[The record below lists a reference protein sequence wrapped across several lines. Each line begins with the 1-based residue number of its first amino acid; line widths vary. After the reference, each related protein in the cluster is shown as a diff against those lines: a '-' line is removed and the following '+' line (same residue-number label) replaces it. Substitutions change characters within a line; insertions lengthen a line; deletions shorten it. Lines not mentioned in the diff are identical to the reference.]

1 MSITRHDLCCFS
13 GFNSMDALR
22 AAATLD
28 STDGQVATVSRTS
41 SPPPLDLLSPP
52 PVVAEYWCHTQVR
65 VTKMKYVW
73 TISNFSFCREEMG
86 EVVKS
91 SFFSCGPNDKLK
103 WCLRI
108 NPKGLDEE
116 SREYLSLY
124 LLLVNCG
131 TKSEAR
137 AKFKFSIL
145 NAKREETKAMESQR
159 AYRFVQGKDWGFK
172 KFIRR
177 DVLMD
182 EANGL
187 LPNDRL
193 TILCE
198 VSVVGE
204 ILSESGQVN
213 NQPISVPECNLH
225 EDIGSL
231 LFKQLLTDVTLVV
244 VSNNTTNHNTSNT
257 TTCNNLSN
265 EKCSMS
271 HVINQHS
278 CTSSHQHQHHHQNNN
293 TLPNVSSLNEQ
304 QGNNKF
310 SAYESTGEDDDEE
323 DDGDELD
330 EGEEFD
336 DDDDVEEDDVEDDGV
351 EEDGEDDDGGD
362 EEDEDEQQQQENESE
377 RDEDTT
383 QSSSYRESQ
392 LTFLIEDGI
401 HLAPNGSSSS
411 NNNHI
416 NTEQGEAEATTAA
429 TVAVANHR
437 TLVTSDN
444 HASSTSSSHPLTHHH
459 VLSSSTLT
467 PTTTTSNVPTKGV
480 IVPIAS
486 TNPSPLLVPCTTGSA
501 GGGVVDVA
509 ASSVK
514 QFSLDNHVSNGG
526 DWRSTTS
533 SSTSTSSSNFV
544 TTVQGNTNRDDRE
557 VVVRSNG
564 VCDIV
569 VSQRTSDDNWS
580 SSKTTTGIHRCRM
593 SGLVPSTSSALPTTT
608 DSLTSSTSCC
618 SNKVKQPIG
627 HNNADVGSS
636 STTTSSTT
644 ISQSSSSLANTTPSN
659 PLITSKEESEDTEES
674 VEAETSGTS
683 SRVRRN
689 TTRRRNT
696 TSTTTTTTSTSN
708 RSRNRNGRDSSVLTT
723 VSKAASTTSNH
734 SNLVGTPSSSTT
746 CSSGITTNQTV
757 KCSSMGSNNNN
768 NNSNNNNSTVN
779 GTSNS
784 SVVLRQFEAHKAI
797 LAARSPVF
805 AAMFGHGM
813 EESRAN
819 RVEITDME
827 PDTVAEVLRY
837 IYTGQVVGMNRLAHE
852 LLAAA
857 DKYQLERLKTM
868 CEEALVESLSVEN
881 ACDIFGLADMH
892 NAEQLKTHTL
902 EFIML
907 HAHDVCETE
916 GYEQLV
922 RHRPRLLNECF
933 RSLASQQL
941 PLRCWAR
948 KRPRQS

>member
-1 MSITRHDLCCFS
+1 
-13 GFNSMDALR
+13 MDALR
-22 AAATLD
+22 ATLD

-41 SPPPLDLLSPP
+41 SPPPSDLLSPP

-213 NQPISVPECNLH
+213 NQPITVPECNLH
-225 EDIGSL
+225 EDIGS
-231 LFKQLLTDVTLVV
+231 F
-244 VSNNTTNHNTSNT
+244 
-257 TTCNNLSN
+257 
-265 EKCSMS
+265 
-271 HVINQHS
+271 
-278 CTSSHQHQHHHQNNN
+278 
-293 TLPNVSSLNEQ
+293 
-304 QGNNKF
+304 
-310 SAYESTGEDDDEE
+310 
-323 DDGDELD
+323 
-330 EGEEFD
+330 
-336 DDDDVEEDDVEDDGV
+336 
-351 EEDGEDDDGGD
+351 
-362 EEDEDEQQQQENESE
+362 
-377 RDEDTT
+377 
-383 QSSSYRESQ
+383 
-392 LTFLIEDGI
+392 
-401 HLAPNGSSSS
+401 
-411 NNNHI
+411 
-416 NTEQGEAEATTAA
+416 
-429 TVAVANHR
+429 
-437 TLVTSDN
+437 
-444 HASSTSSSHPLTHHH
+444 
-459 VLSSSTLT
+459 
-467 PTTTTSNVPTKGV
+467 
-480 IVPIAS
+480 
-486 TNPSPLLVPCTTGSA
+486 
-501 GGGVVDVA
+501 
-509 ASSVK
+509 
-514 QFSLDNHVSNGG
+514 
-526 DWRSTTS
+526 
-533 SSTSTSSSNFV
+533 
-544 TTVQGNTNRDDRE
+544 
-557 VVVRSNG
+557 
-564 VCDIV
+564 
-569 VSQRTSDDNWS
+569 
-580 SSKTTTGIHRCRM
+580 
-593 SGLVPSTSSALPTTT
+593 
-608 DSLTSSTSCC
+608 
-618 SNKVKQPIG
+618 
-627 HNNADVGSS
+627 
-636 STTTSSTT
+636 
-644 ISQSSSSLANTTPSN
+644 
-659 PLITSKEESEDTEES
+659 
-674 VEAETSGTS
+674 
-683 SRVRRN
+683 
-689 TTRRRNT
+689 
-696 TSTTTTTTSTSN
+696 
-708 RSRNRNGRDSSVLTT
+708 
-723 VSKAASTTSNH
+723 
-734 SNLVGTPSSSTT
+734 
-746 CSSGITTNQTV
+746 
-757 KCSSMGSNNNN
+757 
-768 NNSNNNNSTVN
+768 NNSSSTVN
-779 GTSNS
+779 GASSSN
-784 SVVLRQFEAHKAI
+784 VVLRQFEAHKAI

-892 NAEQLKTHTL
+892 NAEQLKAHTL

>member
-1 MSITRHDLCCFS
+1 ME
-13 GFNSMDALR
+13 ALR
-22 AAATLD
+22 TTLD

-41 SPPPLDLLSPP
+41 SPPPLDVLAPP
-52 PVVAEYWCHTQVR
+52 IVAEYWCHTQVR

-204 ILSESGQVN
+204 TLSESGQVN

-244 VSNNTTNHNTSNT
+244 VSNDTAGKCQTPNSLAL
-257 TTCNNLSN
+257 TCG
-265 EKCSMS
+265 
-271 HVINQHS
+271 
-278 CTSSHQHQHHHQNNN
+278 SSYG
-293 TLPNVSSLNEQ
+293 VSRLEQ
-304 QGNNKF
+304 GKNY
-310 SAYESTGEDDDEE
+310 SAYEPTGDDDDEEEDDEQDEIDEADEFDDEEDDDEE
-323 DDGDELD
+323 PE
-330 EGEEFD
+330 
-336 DDDDVEEDDVEDDGV
+336 
-351 EEDGEDDDGGD
+351 
-362 EEDEDEQQQQENESE
+362 ENESE
-377 RDEDTT
+377 REED
-383 QSSSYRESQ
+383 SQ
-392 LTFLIEDGI
+392 L
-401 HLAPNGSSSS
+401 ARQGSRISCVPDDPSGYAS
-411 NNNHI
+411 ATH
-416 NTEQGEAEATTAA
+416 TDRGEAEAAA
-429 TVAVANHR
+429 TRVSANADTAVS
-437 TLVTSDN
+437 TG
-444 HASSTSSSHPLTHHH
+444 ASLQCRQAQLNSAKP
-459 VLSSSTLT
+459 STLT
-467 PTTTTSNVPTKGV
+467 LAPATTTNTIPPKGV
-480 IVPIAS
+480 IIPIPSHNGSFSAPSDVDASTGTKCSVDPIAVSSGGS
-486 TNPSPLLVPCTTGSA
+486 TPANV
-501 GGGVVDVA
+501 
-509 ASSVK
+509 
-514 QFSLDNHVSNGG
+514 
-526 DWRSTTS
+526 DWRFTP
-533 SSTSTSSSNFV
+533 SSSNI
-544 TTVQGNTNRDDRE
+544 TPTLLPTGDDRDLRFDTTCDLCNPSVYHNMSTGNGGIQTKTNGGVHPVTHSKE
-557 VVVRSNG
+557 KSETVEGSAEAENSTRVRRSNRR
-564 VCDIV
+564 
-569 VSQRTSDDNWS
+569 RT
-580 SSKTTTGIHRCRM
+580 
-593 SGLVPSTSSALPTTT
+593 AA
-608 DSLTSSTSCC
+608 
-618 SNKVKQPIG
+618 
-627 HNNADVGSS
+627 NNNTS
-636 STTTSSTT
+636 STTTSTR
-644 ISQSSSSLANTTPSN
+644 QR
-659 PLITSKEESEDTEES
+659 
-674 VEAETSGTS
+674 S
-683 SRVRRN
+683 SR
-689 TTRRRNT
+689 TRASRDPNS
-696 TSTTTTTTSTSN
+696 STTTAATTT
-708 RSRNRNGRDSSVLTT
+708 T
-723 VSKAASTTSNH
+723 VAKAASTTTQH
-734 SNLVGTPSSSTT
+734 SGPLPSSSTAAT
-746 CSSGITTNQTV
+746 SAPSASGALQSI
-757 KCSSMGSNNNN
+757 KG
-768 NNSNNNNSTVN
+768 
-779 GTSNS
+779 
-784 SVVLRQFEAHKAI
+784 SVVSHFTGNTTTINSGGGGVILRQFEAHKAI

-805 AAMFGHGM
+805 AAMFEHGM

-827 PDTVAEVLRY
+827 PETLAEVLHY
-837 IYTGQVVGMNRLAHE
+837 IYTGQVFGLDKLAHE

-868 CEEALVESLSVEN
+868 CEEALVESLTVEN
-881 ACDIFGLADMH
+881 SCDILGLADMH
-892 NAEQLKTHTL
+892 NADQLKSHTL

>member
-1 MSITRHDLCCFS
+1 
-13 GFNSMDALR
+13 MDALR
-22 AAATLD
+22 ATLD

-159 AYRFVQGKDWGFK
+159 PTDLCKAKIGALKT
-172 KFIRR
+172 
-177 DVLMD
+177 
-182 EANGL
+182 NGL

-204 ILSESGQVN
+204 TLSESGQVN
-213 NQPISVPECNLH
+213 NQPITVPECNLH

-244 VSNNTTNHNTSNT
+244 ISSNPSNG
-257 TTCNNLSN
+257 
-265 EKCSMS
+265 KCSSDCSLS
-271 HVINQHS
+271 HV
-278 CTSSHQHQHHHQNNN
+278 HQNPCVLGH
-293 TLPNVSSLNEQ
+293 TLPGLNSVSEQ
-304 QGNNKF
+304 ATKF
-310 SAYESTGEDDDEE
+310 STYESTGEEDDEDE
-323 DDGDELD
+323 DDQDELD

-336 DDDDVEEDDVEDDGV
+336 D
-351 EEDGEDDDGGD
+351 
-362 EEDEDEQQQQENESE
+362 EEDEDDDDGDGEQQENESE
-377 RDEDTT
+377 REEDT
-383 QSSSYRESQ
+383 QSSYRESH
-392 LTFLIEDGI
+392 LTFLVEDGS
-401 HLAPNGSSSS
+401 HLASNGSNS
-411 NNNHI
+411 NA
-416 NTEQGEAEATTAA
+416 EQGEAEAAA
-429 TVAVANHR
+429 TATHR
-437 TLVTSDN
+437 TSIIGDN
-444 HASSTSSSHPLTHHH
+444 HASSTSSPNLAHNPTH
-459 VLSSSTLT
+459 VMSSSTLT
-467 PTTTTSNVPTKGV
+467 PATTTNVPTKG
-480 IVPIAS
+480 IIIPLTSA
-486 TNPSPLLVPCTTGSA
+486 TPSPLLVPCTGGAVDALSMKQQYSGDNSNNSA
-501 GGGVVDVA
+501 
-509 ASSVK
+509 
-514 QFSLDNHVSNGG
+514 SNS
-526 DWRSTTS
+526 DWRLTS
-533 SSTSTSSSNFV
+533 SSSCV
-544 TTVQGNTNRDDRE
+544 TAQGSINRDDRE
-557 VVVRSNG
+557 VKSN
-564 VCDIV
+564 VTCDA
-569 VSQRTSDDNWS
+569 SQRTSDSNWCSKNGSHRSRTS
-580 SSKTTTGIHRCRM
+580 SS
-593 SGLVPSTSSALPTTT
+593 VPSTSCALPSTT
-608 DSLTSSTSCC
+608 DSSSSSC
-618 SNKVKQPIG
+618 SKGRQSAV
-627 HNNADVGSS
+627 HNADVGSS

-644 ISQSSSSLANTTPSN
+644 I
-659 PLITSKEESEDTEES
+659 ITSKEKPEDTEES

-683 SRVRRN
+683 SRVRRS
-689 TTRRRNT
+689 TRRKTIHRLPQPQI
-696 TSTTTTTTSTSN
+696 
-708 RSRNRNGRDSSVLTT
+708 VL
-723 VSKAASTTSNH
+723 AASTTSSH
-734 SNLVGTPSSSTT
+734 SNPAAATPSSSTV
-746 CSSGITTNQTV
+746 CPINVTNQTV
-757 KCSSMGSNNNN
+757 KCSSTGSTS
-768 NNSNNNNSTVN
+768 NSSTVS

-827 PDTVAEVLRY
+827 PDTVAEILRY
-837 IYTGQVVGMNRLAHE
+837 IYTGQVVGMDRLAHE

-892 NAEQLKTHTL
+892 NAEQLKVHTL

>member
-1 MSITRHDLCCFS
+1 ME
-13 GFNSMDALR
+13 ALR
-22 AAATLD
+22 TTLD

-41 SPPPLDLLSPP
+41 SPPPLDVLAPP
-52 PVVAEYWCHTQVR
+52 IVAEYWCHTQVR

-204 ILSESGQVN
+204 TLSESGQVN

-244 VSNNTTNHNTSNT
+244 VSNDTAG
-257 TTCNNLSN
+257 
-265 EKCSMS
+265 KC
-271 HVINQHS
+271 Q
-278 CTSSHQHQHHHQNNN
+278 TPN
-293 TLPNVSSLNEQ
+293 TLALACGSGYGVSRLEQ
-304 QGNNKF
+304 GKNY
-310 SAYESTGEDDDEE
+310 SAYEPTGDDDDEE
-323 DDGDELD
+323 DDDEQD
-330 EGEEFD
+330 EVDEADEFD
-336 DDDDVEEDDVEDDGV
+336 DEEDD
-351 EEDGEDDDGGD
+351 D
-362 EEDEDEQQQQENESE
+362 EEPEENESE
-377 RDEDTT
+377 REEDS
-383 QSSSYRESQ
+383 QSARQGGRISCVPDDPSGY
-392 LTFLIEDGI
+392 
-401 HLAPNGSSSS
+401 PNAT
-411 NNNHI
+411 H
-416 NTEQGEAEATTAA
+416 TDRGEAEAAA
-429 TVAVANHR
+429 TRVSANADTAVSTGASLQCRQAQLNSAKPSTLTLAPATTTNTITPKGVIFPIPSHNGSFSVPPDVDGSTGTKCSVDPIAVSSGGSTPANVDWR
-437 TLVTSDN
+437 FTP
-444 HASSTSSSHPLTHHH
+444 SSSNITPTLLSTGDDRDLRFDTTCDLCNPNVYQNVNTGNCGVQTKTNAELQRHPNCCCRPLN
-459 VLSSSTLT
+459 SGPSISSTL
-467 PTTTTSNVPTKGV
+467 
-480 IVPIAS
+480 
-486 TNPSPLLVPCTTGSA
+486 
-501 GGGVVDVA
+501 
-509 ASSVK
+509 
-514 QFSLDNHVSNGG
+514 
-526 DWRSTTS
+526 
-533 SSTSTSSSNFV
+533 SSTST
-544 TTVQGNTNRDDRE
+544 
-557 VVVRSNG
+557 
-564 VCDIV
+564 
-569 VSQRTSDDNWS
+569 
-580 SSKTTTGIHRCRM
+580 
-593 SGLVPSTSSALPTTT
+593 PSTSSKPVSMPAGA
-608 DSLTSSTSCC
+608 TSD
-618 SNKVKQPIG
+618 V
-627 HNNADVGSS
+627 VGSSSNTITSQFCPHSSAHPVTHSKEKPETVEGSAEAETSTRVRRSNRRRTAANNNTS
-636 STTTSSTT
+636 STTTSTR
-644 ISQSSSSLANTTPSN
+644 QR
-659 PLITSKEESEDTEES
+659 
-674 VEAETSGTS
+674 S
-683 SRVRRN
+683 SR
-689 TTRRRNT
+689 TRASRDPNS
-696 TSTTTTTTSTSN
+696 STTTAATTT
-708 RSRNRNGRDSSVLTT
+708 T
-723 VSKAASTTSNH
+723 VAKAASTTTPH
-734 SNLVGTPSSSTT
+734 SGPTPSSSTAAASAPCT
-746 CSSGITTNQTV
+746 SGALQSIKGSVVSNFTGNIT
-757 KCSSMGSNNNN
+757 
-768 NNSNNNNSTVN
+768 TVN
-779 GTSNS
+779 GGSGG
-784 SVVLRQFEAHKAI
+784 VVLRQFEAHKAI

-805 AAMFGHGM
+805 AAMFEHSM

-827 PDTVAEVLRY
+827 PETLAEVLHY
-837 IYTGQVVGMNRLAHE
+837 IYTGQVFGLDKLAHE

-857 DKYQLERLKTM
+857 DKASCSDLFTAVSTVNLYQLERLKTM
-868 CEEALVESLSVEN
+868 CEEALVESLTVEN
-881 ACDIFGLADMH
+881 SCDILGLADMH
-892 NAEQLKTHTL
+892 NADQLKAHTL

>member
-1 MSITRHDLCCFS
+1 ME
-13 GFNSMDALR
+13 ALR
-22 AAATLD
+22 ATLD

-41 SPPPLDLLSPP
+41 SPPPLDVLTP

-204 ILSESGQVN
+204 TLSESGQIN
-213 NQPISVPECNLH
+213 NQPITVPECNLH

-231 LFKQLLTDVTLVV
+231 LFKQMLTDVTLVV
-244 VSNNTTNHNTSNT
+244 VSNNVPAGGECPNSCALTQNTGSVHGVR
-257 TTCNNLSN
+257 SDQSV
-265 EKCSMS
+265 KY
-271 HVINQHS
+271 
-278 CTSSHQHQHHHQNNN
+278 
-293 TLPNVSSLNEQ
+293 
-304 QGNNKF
+304 
-310 SAYESTGEDDDEE
+310 SAYESTGEEEDDDE
-323 DDGDELD
+323 DDQDEVD
-330 EGEEFD
+330 EAEEF
-336 DDDDVEEDDVEDDGV
+336 EE
-351 EEDGEDDDGGD
+351 D
-362 EEDEDEQQQQENESE
+362 EEDYEEQEENESE
-377 RDEDTT
+377 REEDSQGACRPARFSTNSDETGH
-383 QSSSYRESQ
+383 QIYQNASSQADR
-392 LTFLIEDGI
+392 
-401 HLAPNGSSSS
+401 
-411 NNNHI
+411 
-416 NTEQGEAEATTAA
+416 GEAEAVPHGSGNSET
-429 TVAVANHR
+429 
-437 TLVTSDN
+437 
-444 HASSTSSSHPLTHHH
+444 ASSAASQCQQAQISYLNPSALT
-459 VLSSSTLT
+459 LA
-467 PTTTTSNVPTKGV
+467 PATTTIAVPTKGV
-480 IVPIAS
+480 IIPVTQS
-486 TNPSPLLVPCTTGSA
+486 NPTSLNMPAPLDVDAGLLKPLLGHSNVPPGSSTPA
-501 GGGVVDVA
+501 N
-509 ASSVK
+509 S
-514 QFSLDNHVSNGG
+514 G
-526 DWRSTTS
+526 DWRFTP
-533 SSTSTSSSNFV
+533 SSSNFTPTQPCV
-544 TTVQGNTNRDDRE
+544 SVDESRADTN
-557 VVVRSNG
+557 
-564 VCDIV
+564 CDTCNK
-569 VSQRTSDDNWS
+569 SSSASGTPSKDGQRCKLCSRTSNS
-580 SSKTTTGIHRCRM
+580 LPT
-593 SGLVPSTSSALPTTT
+593 TSSALPTTT
-608 DSLTSSTSCC
+608 VSPTSSKSSATLS
-618 SNKVKQPIG
+618 SG
-627 HNNADVGSS
+627 TTADMVGSS
-636 STTTSSTT
+636 SGAQVCTHGFRNT
-644 ISQSSSSLANTTPSN
+644 SLAAQPAH
-659 PLITSKEESEDTEES
+659 PREKVEAVEGGS
-674 VEAETSGTS
+674 VEAETSGATT
-683 SRVRRN
+683 RARRS
-689 TTRRRNT
+689 TRRRTNNT
-696 TSTTTTTTSTSN
+696 SSTTTTPATTTN
-708 RSRNRNGRDSSVLTT
+708 RAVRNRASRDTAATTTT
-723 VSKAASTTSNH
+723 VTKAASTTSH
-734 SNLVGTPSSSTT
+734 AAPASTPSSTT
-746 CSSGITTNQTV
+746 TTAPVSITTQAVTNANKV
-757 KCSSMGSNNNN
+757 MGV
-768 NNSNNNNSTVN
+768 NSFSTNAVGTTATISATN
-779 GTSNS
+779 G
-784 SVVLRQFEAHKAI
+784 VVLRQFEAHKAI

-805 AAMFGHGM
+805 AAMFEHGM

-819 RVEITDME
+819 RVEINDME
-827 PDTVAEVLRY
+827 PDTLAEVLRY
-837 IYTGQVVGMNRLAHE
+837 IYTGQVVGLDKLAHE

-881 ACDIFGLADMH
+881 SCDILGLADMH
-892 NAEQLKTHTL
+892 NADQLKAHTL

>member
-1 MSITRHDLCCFS
+1 
-13 GFNSMDALR
+13 MDALR
-22 AAATLD
+22 ATLD

-41 SPPPLDLLSPP
+41 SPPPLDLISPP
-52 PVVAEYWCHTQVR
+52 PIVAEYWCHTQVR

-145 NAKREETKAMESQR
+145 NNKREETKAMESQR

-204 ILSESGQVN
+204 TLSESGQVN
-213 NQPISVPECNLH
+213 NQPITVPECNLH

-244 VSNNTTNHNTSNT
+244 ISNNNHNSSQSNGKSPSI
-257 TTCNNLSN
+257 CGG
-265 EKCSMS
+265 
-271 HVINQHS
+271 VGGGGGGP
-278 CTSSHQHQHHHQNNN
+278 
-293 TLPNVSSLNEQ
+293 LPSLNSVSEQ
-304 QGNNKF
+304 QQVSTKF
-310 SAYESTGEDDDEE
+310 STAAYESTGEDDDDD
-323 DDGDELD
+323 DDGDEEDQEEELD

-336 DDDDVEEDDVEDDGV
+336 DEDDDDGEEEEQDEDGQDD
-351 EEDGEDDDGGD
+351 DGEDN
-362 EEDEDEQQQQENESE
+362 EDETGAAGRGRGGGELPGNDSE
-377 RDEDTT
+377 REEET
-383 QSSSYRESQ
+383 QSSYRESQ
-392 LTFLIEDGI
+392 LIYFVD
-401 HLAPNGSSSS
+401 GSSHLTS
-411 NNNHI
+411 NTGGGSN
-416 NTEQGEAEATTAA
+416 NTEQGEAEAAASAATTA
-429 TVAVANHR
+429 TGTHR
-437 TLVTSDN
+437 ISNTGDN
-444 HASSTSSSHPLTHHH
+444 HASSTSSHPSHHH
-459 VLSSSTLT
+459 HPGHVMSSSSSSSTTTLT
-467 PTTTTSNVPTKGV
+467 LAASTTANVPTKGV
-480 IVPIAS
+480 IIPMAS
-486 TNPSPLLVPCTTGSA
+486 ANPSSLLVSCTGGSV
-501 GGGVVDVA
+501 GDSV
-509 ASSVK
+509 SVK
-514 QFSLDNHVSNGG
+514 QQYPGDHSINNATNS
-526 DWRSTTS
+526 DWRLTS
-533 SSTSTSSSNFV
+533 SSSNYVST
-544 TTVQGNTNRDDRE
+544 QGNINRDDRE
-557 VVVRSNG
+557 VKPNASCIHRP
-564 VCDIV
+564 
-569 VSQRTSDDNWS
+569 RTSNS
-580 SSKTTTGIHRCRM
+580 
-593 SGLVPSTSSALPTTT
+593 VPSTSSALPTTT
-608 DSLTSSTSCC
+608 DSSSSASC
-618 SNKVKQPIG
+618 SGKVKQTVA
-627 HNNADVGSS
+627 HNADVGSS

-644 ISQSSSSLANTTPSN
+644 ISQSSSPLVNNVST
-659 PLITSKEESEDTEES
+659 PLITSKEKPEAIEES

-683 SRVRRN
+683 SRVRRS
-689 TTRRRNT
+689 TRRRGNNNNNSNNS
-696 TSTTTTTTSTSN
+696 TSTTTTSN
-708 RSRNRNGRDSSVLTT
+708 RSRNRNTRDSSLLAT
-723 VSKAASTTSNH
+723 VSKAASTTTSSH
-734 SNLVGTPSSSTT
+734 SNPAATPSSSTVGPLSVT
-746 CSSGITTNQTV
+746 DQTV
-757 KCSSMGSNNNN
+757 KCSSTGSTT
-768 NNSNNNNSTVN
+768 SGGGTSSSSSTVS
-779 GTSNS
+779 GVSNS

-805 AAMFGHGM
+805 AAMFEHGM

-837 IYTGQVVGMNRLAHE
+837 IYTGQVVGMDRLAHE

-881 ACDIFGLADMH
+881 ACDIFGLSDMH
-892 NAEQLKTHTL
+892 NAEQLKAHTL

-907 HAHDVCETE
+907 AKTSFICANSI
-916 GYEQLV
+916 YESEYKDKSIIIELSV
-922 RHRPRLLNECF
+922 NMG
-933 RSLASQQL
+933 
-941 PLRCWAR
+941 
-948 KRPRQS
+948 K

>member
-1 MSITRHDLCCFS
+1 ME
-13 GFNSMDALR
+13 ALR
-22 AAATLD
+22 TTLD

-41 SPPPLDLLSPP
+41 SPPPLDVLTP

-65 VTKMKYVW
+65 VTKMKYIW

-204 ILSESGQVN
+204 TLSESGQVN

-244 VSNNTTNHNTSNT
+244 VSNTDSA
-257 TTCNNLSN
+257 CSS
-265 EKCSMS
+265 KCQTPNALTHGSG
-271 HVINQHS
+271 
-278 CTSSHQHQHHHQNNN
+278 SSYALARSDQVKKYPQF
-293 TLPNVSSLNEQ
+293 E
-304 QGNNKF
+304 
-310 SAYESTGEDDDEE
+310 SAGEEDEE
-323 DDGDELD
+323 EEEEEEQDE
-330 EGEEFD
+330 
-336 DDDDVEEDDVEDDGV
+336 VEEADEF
-351 EEDGEDDDGGD
+351 D
-362 EEDEDEQQQQENESE
+362 EEDEDDEEQEGNDSE
-377 RDEDTT
+377 REEDS
-383 QSSSYRESQ
+383 QPVPYRQNRISCVPDDASQPSYQNVVPADR
-392 LTFLIEDGI
+392 
-401 HLAPNGSSSS
+401 
-411 NNNHI
+411 
-416 NTEQGEAEATTAA
+416 GEAEAAA
-429 TVAVANHR
+429 SRGSGASETPGSSANSAPAVHPIQVACLKPSSL
-437 TLVTSDN
+437 TL
-444 HASSTSSSHPLTHHH
+444 APA
-459 VLSSSTLT
+459 
-467 PTTTTSNVPTKGV
+467 TTTIVVPTKGV
-480 IVPIAS
+480 IIPLNPTSQAPVGFSPAAQTLLEPHLDPLSVSSASNVSAAPVVSTPI
-486 TNPSPLLVPCTTGSA
+486 N
-501 GGGVVDVA
+501 
-509 ASSVK
+509 
-514 QFSLDNHVSNGG
+514 G
-526 DWRSTTS
+526 DWRFTTP
-533 SSTSTSSSNFV
+533 SSSNSATPGQSV
-544 TTVQGNTNRDDRE
+544 LSTDERE
-557 VVVRSNG
+557 MKSDTSCDTCGKAGSSNAKDG
-564 VCDIV
+564 
-569 VSQRTSDDNWS
+569 Q
-580 SSKTTTGIHRCRM
+580 RCRGCCR
-593 SGLVPSTSSALPTTT
+593 SANATPSTSSTVPTTSASSKSTLVPATVANPTDLVGSSSGANGSSSCTQSLHPHPSVHSKEKPDPVEGLVEAETSTRIRRSNRRRTTATNNTSSTNTTATTSATTPTSNRSSRTRSSREPNPTTT
-608 DSLTSSTSCC
+608 TVT
-618 SNKVKQPIG
+618 K
-627 HNNADVGSS
+627 AAS
-636 STTTSSTT
+636 STTTS
-644 ISQSSSSLANTTPSN
+644 APH
-659 PLITSKEESEDTEES
+659 
-674 VEAETSGTS
+674 
-683 SRVRRN
+683 
-689 TTRRRNT
+689 
-696 TSTTTTTTSTSN
+696 
-708 RSRNRNGRDSSVLTT
+708 
-723 VSKAASTTSNH
+723 AAP
-734 SNLVGTPSSSTT
+734 TPSSSTAIAAQPSKFST
-746 CSSGITTNQTV
+746 STTGQFSSNAVSTNSLCGCNASNAT
-757 KCSSMGSNNNN
+757 SSTNNATAN
-768 NNSNNNNSTVN
+768 
-779 GTSNS
+779 TSNT
-784 SVVLRQFEAHKAI
+784 VVLRQFEAHKAI

-805 AAMFGHGM
+805 AAMFEHGM

-827 PDTVAEVLRY
+827 PDTLAEVLRY
-837 IYTGQVVGMNRLAHE
+837 IYTGQVVGMDKLAHD

-881 ACDIFGLADMH
+881 CCDILGLADMH
-892 NAEQLKTHTL
+892 NADQLKAHTL

-916 GYEQLV
+916 GYDQLV

>member
-1 MSITRHDLCCFS
+1 MERTHFEFVNQLKEYGCKAS
-13 GFNSMDALR
+13 SMDALR
-22 AAATLD
+22 ATLD

-213 NQPISVPECNLH
+213 NQPITVPECNLH

-244 VSNNTTNHNTSNT
+244 VSNNPSNG
-257 TTCNNLSN
+257 
-265 EKCSMS
+265 KCSSDCSLS
-271 HVINQHS
+271 HIHQHS
-278 CTSSHQHQHHHQNNN
+278 CVSGHT
-293 TLPNVSSLNEQ
+293 TLPNLSSVSEQ
-304 QGNNKF
+304 GTKF
-310 SAYESTGEDDDEE
+310 SAYESTGEEDEDE
-323 DDGDELD
+323 DELD

-336 DDDDVEEDDVEDDGV
+336 DN
-351 EEDGEDDDGGD
+351 EDDDD
-362 EEDEDEQQQQENESE
+362 EEEDEQQENESE
-377 RDEDTT
+377 REEET
-383 QSSSYRESQ
+383 QSSYRESQ
-392 LTFLIEDGI
+392 LAFLVEDGS
-401 HLAPNGSSSS
+401 HLTSNGV
-411 NNNHI
+411 
-416 NTEQGEAEATTAA
+416 NTNSEQGEAEADTAS
-429 TVAVANHR
+429 HR
-437 TLVTSDN
+437 TLITSDN
-444 HASSTSSSHPLTHHH
+444 HASSTSSHPNHQLTH
-459 VLSSSTLT
+459 VMSSSTLT
-467 PTTTTSNVPTKGV
+467 PVTTTNVPTKGV

-486 TNPSPLLVPCTTGSA
+486 TNPIPLLVPCT
-501 GGGVVDVA
+501 GGAVDP
-509 ASSVK
+509 SSVK
-514 QFSLDNHVSNGG
+514 QFPLDNSTNNVSNG
-526 DWRSTTS
+526 DWRLAS
-533 SSTSTSSSNFV
+533 SSSNFV
-544 TTVQGNTNRDDRE
+544 SVQGNINHEDRE
-557 VVVRSNG
+557 VKANG
-564 VCDIV
+564 SCDA
-569 VSQRTSDDNWS
+569 SQRTSDVNWS
-580 SSKTTTGIHRCRM
+580 SSRSGVHRCRM
-593 SGLVPSTSSALPTTT
+593 SGSIPSTSSALPTTI
-608 DSLTSSTSCC
+608 DSSSTSI
-618 SNKVKQPIG
+618 KGKQTAG
-627 HNNADVGSS
+627 HNADVGST

-644 ISQSSSSLANTTPSN
+644 ISQSSSLVNNVSA
-659 PLITSKEESEDTEES
+659 PLVTSKEESEDTEES

-683 SRVRRN
+683 SRVRRS
-689 TTRRRNT
+689 TRRRNT
-696 TSTTTTTTSTSN
+696 TSTTTTTSN
-708 RSRNRNGRDSSVLTT
+708 RPRNRNGRDSSLLST
-723 VSKAASTTSNH
+723 VSKAASTTSSH
-734 SNLVGTPSSSTT
+734 SNLVATPSSS
-746 CSSGITTNQTV
+746 INVTNQTV
-757 KCSSMGSNNNN
+757 KCSSMGSS
-768 NNSNNNNSTVN
+768 NSNNSAVN

-857 DKYQLERLKTM
+857 DKYQLERLKIM

-892 NAEQLKTHTL
+892 NAEQLKAHTL

>member
-1 MSITRHDLCCFS
+1 MFRFSWSGIANDKRHNICCFPEFS
-13 GFNSMDALR
+13 SMDALR
-22 AAATLD
+22 ATLD

-213 NQPISVPECNLH
+213 NQPITVPECNLH

-244 VSNNTTNHNTSNT
+244 VSNNPPNGK
-257 TTCNNLSN
+257 CLS
-265 EKCSMS
+265 
-271 HVINQHS
+271 H
-278 CTSSHQHQHHHQNNN
+278 
-293 TLPNVSSLNEQ
+293 TLPGFSSVNEQ
-304 QGNNKF
+304 VTKF
-310 SAYESTGEDDDEE
+310 SAYESTGEEDE
-323 DDGDELD
+323 DELD

-336 DDDDVEEDDVEDDGV
+336 D
-351 EEDGEDDDGGD
+351 EDDDD
-362 EEDEDEQQQQENESE
+362 EDEDEQQENESE
-377 RDEDTT
+377 REEDT
-383 QSSSYRESQ
+383 QSSYRESQ
-392 LTFLIEDGI
+392 LTFLVEDGI
-401 HLAPNGSSSS
+401 HLASNG
-411 NNNHI
+411 NNN
-416 NTEQGEAEATTAA
+416 NNEQGEAEAATAS
-429 TVAVANHR
+429 HR
-437 TLVTSDN
+437 TLATSDN
-444 HASSTSSSHPLTHHH
+444 HASSTSSYPNHQLTH
-459 VLSSSTLT
+459 VMSSTLT
-467 PTTTTSNVPTKGV
+467 PATTTNVPTKGV

-486 TNPSPLLVPCTTGSA
+486 ANPSPLLVPCT
-501 GGGVVDVA
+501 GGASDP
-509 ASSVK
+509 SSVK
-514 QFSLDNHVSNGG
+514 QFPLDNSINNVSNG
-526 DWRSTTS
+526 DWRSATS
-533 SSTSTSSSNFV
+533 SSFVST
-544 TTVQGNTNRDDRE
+544 QGHTNRDDQE
-557 VVVRSNG
+557 VKSNG
-564 VCDIV
+564 ICD
-569 VSQRTSDDNWS
+569 VSQRTSDGTWS
-580 SSKTTTGIHRCRM
+580 SSKNGVHRCRM
-593 SGLVPSTSSALPTTT
+593 SGSVPSTSSALPTTT
-608 DSLTSSTSCC
+608 DSSSSSTS
-618 SNKVKQPIG
+618 SVKIKQTAG
-627 HNNADVGSS
+627 HNADVGSS

-644 ISQSSSSLANTTPSN
+644 ISQSSSLVNTVSTPLFN
-659 PLITSKEESEDTEES
+659 SKEESEDTEES

-683 SRVRRN
+683 SRVRRS
-689 TTRRRNT
+689 TRRRNT
-696 TSTTTTTTSTSN
+696 TSTTTTSN
-708 RSRNRNGRDSSVLTT
+708 RPRNRNSRDSSLLAT
-723 VSKAASTTSNH
+723 VSKAASTTSSH
-734 SNLVGTPSSSTT
+734 SNLVATPSSSTA
-746 CSSGITTNQTV
+746 CSLGTTNQTV
-757 KCSSMGSNNNN
+757 KCSSMGTG
-768 NNSNNNNSTVN
+768 NSSSSTVN
-779 GTSNS
+779 GASSS

-892 NAEQLKTHTL
+892 NAEQLKAHTL

>member
-1 MSITRHDLCCFS
+1 
-13 GFNSMDALR
+13 
-22 AAATLD
+22 
-28 STDGQVATVSRTS
+28 
-41 SPPPLDLLSPP
+41 
-52 PVVAEYWCHTQVR
+52 
-65 VTKMKYVW
+65 
-73 TISNFSFCREEMG
+73 MG

-213 NQPISVPECNLH
+213 NQPITVPECNLH

-244 VSNNTTNHNTSNT
+244 VSNNPPNGK
-257 TTCNNLSN
+257 CLSD
-265 EKCSMS
+265 CSIS
-271 HVINQHS
+271 HVHQHS
-278 CTSSHQHQHHHQNNN
+278 CASGH
-293 TLPNVSSLNEQ
+293 TLPGFSSVNEQ
-304 QGNNKF
+304 VTKF
-310 SAYESTGEDDDEE
+310 SAYESTGEEDE
-323 DDGDELD
+323 DELD

-336 DDDDVEEDDVEDDGV
+336 D
-351 EEDGEDDDGGD
+351 EDDDD
-362 EEDEDEQQQQENESE
+362 EDEDEQQENESE
-377 RDEDTT
+377 REEDT
-383 QSSSYRESQ
+383 QSSYRESQ
-392 LTFLIEDGI
+392 LTFLVEDEI
-401 HLAPNGSSSS
+401 HLASNGNS
-411 NNNHI
+411 NNN
-416 NTEQGEAEATTAA
+416 EQGEAEAATA
-429 TVAVANHR
+429 THR
-437 TLVTSDN
+437 TLATSDN
-444 HASSTSSSHPLTHHH
+444 HASSTSSHPNHQLTH
-459 VLSSSTLT
+459 VMSSTLT
-467 PTTTTSNVPTKGV
+467 PATTTNVPTKGV

-486 TNPSPLLVPCTTGSA
+486 TNPSPLLVPCT
-501 GGGVVDVA
+501 GGASDP
-509 ASSVK
+509 SSVK
-514 QFSLDNHVSNGG
+514 QFPLDNSTNNVSNG
-526 DWRSTTS
+526 DWRSATS
-533 SSTSTSSSNFV
+533 SSFVST
-544 TTVQGNTNRDDRE
+544 QGHTNRDDQE
-557 VVVRSNG
+557 VKSNG
-564 VCDIV
+564 ICD
-569 VSQRTSDDNWS
+569 VSQRTSDGTWS
-580 SSKTTTGIHRCRM
+580 SSKNGVHRCRM
-593 SGLVPSTSSALPTTT
+593 SGSVPSTSSALPTTT
-608 DSLTSSTSCC
+608 DSSSSSTS
-618 SNKVKQPIG
+618 SVKMKQTAG
-627 HNNADVGSS
+627 HNADVGSS

-644 ISQSSSSLANTTPSN
+644 ISQSSSLVNTVST

-683 SRVRRN
+683 SRVRRS
-689 TTRRRNT
+689 TRRRNT
-696 TSTTTTTTSTSN
+696 TSTTTTSN
-708 RSRNRNGRDSSVLTT
+708 RPRNRNSRDSSLLAT
-723 VSKAASTTSNH
+723 VSKVASTTSSH
-734 SNLVGTPSSSTT
+734 SNLVATPSSSTA
-746 CSSGITTNQTV
+746 CSLGTTNQTV
-757 KCSSMGSNNNN
+757 KCSSMGTG
-768 NNSNNNNSTVN
+768 NSSSSTVN
-779 GTSNS
+779 GASSS

-892 NAEQLKTHTL
+892 NAEQLKAHTL

-907 HAHDVCETE
+907 II
-916 GYEQLV
+916 LV
-922 RHRPRLLNECF
+922 QESKQTNIQVMFF
-933 RSLASQQL
+933 RWVSS
-941 PLRCWAR
+941 C
-948 KRPRQS
+948 

>member
-1 MSITRHDLCCFS
+1 
-13 GFNSMDALR
+13 MDALR
-22 AAATLD
+22 ATLD

-41 SPPPLDLLSPP
+41 SPPPLDLISPP
-52 PVVAEYWCHTQVR
+52 PIVAEYWCHTQVR

-204 ILSESGQVN
+204 TLSESGQVN
-213 NQPISVPECNLH
+213 NQPITVPECNLH

-244 VSNNTTNHNTSNT
+244 VSNNNHN
-257 TTCNNLSN
+257 
-265 EKCSMS
+265 
-271 HVINQHS
+271 H
-278 CTSSHQHQHHHQNNN
+278 NN
-293 TLPNVSSLNEQ
+293 TNNQSNGKSPSVCGGHNATTPLPSLNSVSEQ
-304 QGNNKF
+304 QVSTKF
-310 SAYESTGEDDDEE
+310 STAYESTGEEE
-323 DDGDELD
+323 DDDDDGDGEEDDQEEELD
-330 EGEEFD
+330 EGEEFED
-336 DDDDVEEDDVEDDGV
+336 DDDEEQ
-351 EEDGEDDDGGD
+351 
-362 EEDEDEQQQQENESE
+362 EEDEDGQDDGEDNDDETGTGRGGGEHQGNDSE
-377 RDEDTT
+377 REEET
-383 QSSSYRESQ
+383 QSSYRESQ
-392 LTFLIEDGI
+392 LVYFVDGSN
-401 HLAPNGSSSS
+401 HLTSNGGGGGGSSGS
-411 NNNHI
+411 
-416 NTEQGEAEATTAA
+416 NTEQGEAEAAASAA
-429 TVAVANHR
+429 TATGTHHR
-437 TLVTSDN
+437 ISNTGDN
-444 HASSTSSSHPLTHHH
+444 HASSTSSHPTHHPGH
-459 VLSSSTLT
+459 VMSSSSSSSTTTLT
-467 PTTTTSNVPTKGV
+467 LASTTANVPTKGV
-480 IVPIAS
+480 IIPIAS
-486 TNPSPLLVPCTTGSA
+486 ATPSSLLVSCTGGSA
-501 GGGVVDVA
+501 GDPV
-509 ASSVK
+509 SVK
-514 QFSLDNHVSNGG
+514 QYPGDHTINNATNS
-526 DWRSTTS
+526 DWRLTS
-533 SSTSTSSSNFV
+533 SSSNYVST
-544 TTVQGNTNRDDRE
+544 QGNINRDDRE
-557 VVVRSNG
+557 VKPNASCIHRS
-564 VCDIV
+564 
-569 VSQRTSDDNWS
+569 RTSNS
-580 SSKTTTGIHRCRM
+580 
-593 SGLVPSTSSALPTTT
+593 VPSTSSALPTTT
-608 DSLTSSTSCC
+608 DSSSASC
-618 SNKVKQPIG
+618 SSKVKQTVA
-627 HNNADVGSS
+627 HNADVGSS

-644 ISQSSSSLANTTPSN
+644 ISQSSSLVNNVST
-659 PLITSKEESEDTEES
+659 PLITSKEKHEGIEES

-683 SRVRRN
+683 SRVRRS
-689 TTRRRNT
+689 TRRRGNNNNNNS
-696 TSTTTTTTSTSN
+696 TSTTTTSN
-708 RSRNRNGRDSSVLTT
+708 RPRNRNTRDSSLLAT
-723 VSKAASTTSNH
+723 VSKAASTTSSH
-734 SNLVGTPSSSTT
+734 SNPAATPSSSTVCPLSVT
-746 CSSGITTNQTV
+746 DQTV
-757 KCSSMGSNNNN
+757 KCSSTGSTTAAGG
-768 NNSNNNNSTVN
+768 SSSSTSSSTVS
-779 GTSNS
+779 GVSNS

-805 AAMFGHGM
+805 AAMFEHGM

-837 IYTGQVVGMNRLAHE
+837 IYTGQVVGMDRLAHE

-892 NAEQLKTHTL
+892 NAEQLKAHTL

>member
-1 MSITRHDLCCFS
+1 MSIRRHNLCCFS
-13 GFNSMDALR
+13 EFSSMDALR
-22 AAATLD
+22 ATLD

-213 NQPISVPECNLH
+213 NQPITVPECNLH

-244 VSNNTTNHNTSNT
+244 VSNNPPNGK
-257 TTCNNLSN
+257 CLSD
-265 EKCSMS
+265 CSIS
-271 HVINQHS
+271 HVHQHS
-278 CTSSHQHQHHHQNNN
+278 CASGH
-293 TLPNVSSLNEQ
+293 TLPGFSSVNEQ
-304 QGNNKF
+304 VTKF
-310 SAYESTGEDDDEE
+310 SAYESTGEEDE
-323 DDGDELD
+323 DELD

-336 DDDDVEEDDVEDDGV
+336 D
-351 EEDGEDDDGGD
+351 EDDDD
-362 EEDEDEQQQQENESE
+362 EDEDEQQENESE
-377 RDEDTT
+377 REEDT
-383 QSSSYRESQ
+383 QSSYRESQ
-392 LTFLIEDGI
+392 LTFLVEDGI
-401 HLAPNGSSSS
+401 HLASNG
-411 NNNHI
+411 NNN
-416 NTEQGEAEATTAA
+416 NNEQGEAEAATA
-429 TVAVANHR
+429 THR
-437 TLVTSDN
+437 TLATSDN
-444 HASSTSSSHPLTHHH
+444 HASSTSSHPNHQLTH
-459 VLSSSTLT
+459 VMSSTLT
-467 PTTTTSNVPTKGV
+467 PATTTNVPTKGV

-486 TNPSPLLVPCTTGSA
+486 TNPSPLLVPCTGGASDPSSA
-501 GGGVVDVA
+501 
-509 ASSVK
+509 K
-514 QFSLDNHVSNGG
+514 QFPLDNSTNNVSNG
-526 DWRSTTS
+526 DWRSATS
-533 SSTSTSSSNFV
+533 SSFV
-544 TTVQGNTNRDDRE
+544 PTQGHTNRDDQE
-557 VVVRSNG
+557 VKSNG
-564 VCDIV
+564 ICD
-569 VSQRTSDDNWS
+569 VSQRTSDGTWS
-580 SSKTTTGIHRCRM
+580 SSKNGVHRCRM
-593 SGLVPSTSSALPTTT
+593 SGSVPSTSSALPTTT
-608 DSLTSSTSCC
+608 DSSSSSTS
-618 SNKVKQPIG
+618 SVKIKQTAG
-627 HNNADVGSS
+627 HNADVGSS

-644 ISQSSSSLANTTPSN
+644 ISQSSSLVNTVST

-683 SRVRRN
+683 SRVRRS
-689 TTRRRNT
+689 TRRRNT
-696 TSTTTTTTSTSN
+696 TSTTTTSN
-708 RSRNRNGRDSSVLTT
+708 RPRNRNSRDSSLLAT
-723 VSKAASTTSNH
+723 VSKAASTTSSH
-734 SNLVGTPSSSTT
+734 SNLVATPSSSTA
-746 CSSGITTNQTV
+746 CSLGTTNQTV
-757 KCSSMGSNNNN
+757 KCSSMGTG
-768 NNSNNNNSTVN
+768 NSSSSTVN
-779 GTSNS
+779 GASSS

-892 NAEQLKTHTL
+892 NAEQLKAHTL